1 MIVELEF
8 IKWLGY
14 ALTAVLGWFVRV
26 LWTAQEQMRKD
37 FSALEKELPA
47 NYVRQ
52 TDFREV
58 IRDVKEGFKEAVHPV
73 LAKLDRM
80 EERMTDQAKENDR
93 LFQRK

>member
-1 MIVELEF
+1 MELEF
-8 IKWLGY
+8 MKWLGY
-14 ALTAVLGWFVRV
+14 VLTAVLGWFVRV

-37 FSALEKELPA
+37 FSALEKELPS